1 MVQPRPEPGDPVV
14 TAPIPVAERI
24 RLIRDGLINY
34 SGVLVA
40 GIIGIAVVP
49 TMLDRLGAQ
58 SYGLW
63 VAVLASVAV
72 IAEVDFGLST
82 IVTREVAAAPRSEH
96 AGTGRLLATVA
107 VSYLVLAVVGGV
119 LVGSIG
125 TAVDGELKL
134 SSHLEGS
141 VTFVFAM
148 GGVLSFT
155 GRVMAYCIALLYGLR
170 RFGRANAII
179 AAAAVLTGA
188 GTIAILVG
196 GGGLEA
202 VAAWQAVAASMAA
215 IAALSIAVSDWRTAA
230 FGFPRPSWRAL
241 RNHLGFGFASQLVTV
256 GVNLLWVAPPLLI
269 GSISG
274 SRAIASYDVARRFPL
289 ALSAIGWRSSEAFF
303 PTASREGR
311 AGSIQRRRDV
321 LDAVTRWNLVLA
333 LPLSVVLGLLA
344 PNLLAAWLETPPTHA
359 AVILQLLA
367 LAVFVDAFGVGA
379 LHVLWAEGRTR
390 ALLVILG
397 ATTIAGLGLMAAL
410 LWEIGVVGA
419 AMAVASAIAARS
431 LFLLVAVTRAQR
443 VPLRSLLKR
452 ALLGLVVPLIVCSCA
467 TLALRELIDPR
478 GWVGV
483 VGVGI
488 AAIVAYLFALS
499 FWGPRAE
506 ERAILDAAT
515 RIPRLA
521 TSGLYRRSRRALR
534 RVAHVRSAWYLA
546 HELAGMVGPEAR
558 PTASKLDR
566 QFAAKV
572 DPWAYDSEPEQERY
586 RAALAM
592 LGGARAGGQFPDA
605 LEIGCAEGAFT
616 ELLVIR
622 CHRLKAVDI
631 SQVALARAR
640 ERLGHCEAIT
650 FAQSDVLHDPELGTF
665 DLVVAMDVLD
675 YFKRPGDLRRVQG
688 RIHRMLRP
696 GGHLLVTTTRQS
708 DVYEKARWRHWIRR
722 GRMINESFGLLPGI
736 CALESRL
743 TALHLVTLYV
753 RTDG

>member
-1 MVQPRPEPGDPVV
+1 MVQPRLEPGDPVV
-14 TAPIPVAERI
+14 TTPIPVAERI

-40 GIIGIAVVP
+40 GIVGIAVVP

-58 SYGLW
+58 SYGVW

-107 VSYLVLAVVGGV
+107 VSYLVLAIVGGV

-125 TAVDGELKL
+125 TAVDGELRL

-141 VTFVFAM
+141 VPFVFAM

-188 GTIAILVG
+188 GTIAILIG

-202 VAAWQAVAASMAA
+202 VAAWQAAAASMVAL
-215 IAALSIAVSDWRTAA
+215 AALSIAGSDWRTAA
-230 FGFPRPSWRAL
+230 LGFPRPSWSAL
-241 RNHLGFGFASQLVTV
+241 RSHLPFGLASQLVTV
-256 GVNLLWVAPPLLI
+256 GVNLLWIAPPLLI

-274 SRAIASYDVARRFPL
+274 SRAIASYDVGRKFPV

-344 PNLLAAWLETPPTHA
+344 PNLLAAWLETPPAHA

-379 LHVLWAEGRTR
+379 LHVLWAEGRTGT
-390 ALLVILG
+390 LLVILG

-410 LWEIGVVGA
+410 LWQIGVVGA

-443 VPLRSLLKR
+443 VPLPSLLKG
-452 ALLGLVVPLIVCSCA
+452 ALLGLVVPVIVCSCA

-488 AAIVAYLFALS
+488 AAIVAYLVALS
-499 FWGPRAE
+499 FWGARAE

-534 RVAHVRSAWYLA
+534 RVAPVRSAWYLA
-546 HELAGMVGPEAR
+546 RELAGMVGPKAR

-592 LGGARAGGQFPDA
+592 LGDVRAGQFPDA

-616 ELLVIR
+616 ELLVKR

-640 ERLGHCEAIT
+640 ARLGHCEAIT
-650 FAQSDVLHDPELGTF
+650 FAQSDVLHDPELETF
-665 DLVVAMDVLD
+665 DLVVAMDVLE
-675 YFKRPGDLRRVQG
+675 YFRRPGDLRRVQG

-696 GGHLLVTTTRQS
+696 AGHLLVTTTRQS
-708 DVYEKARWRHWIRR
+708 DVYDKARWRHWIRR
-722 GRMINESFGLLPGI
+722 GRMINESFGLLPGM

>member
-1 MVQPRPEPGDPVV
+1 MVQPRPEPGDPV

-24 RLIRDGLINY
+24 RLIRDSLINY

-40 GIIGIAVVP
+40 GVVGIAVVP
-49 TMLDRLGAQ
+49 TMLDRLGAE

-72 IAEVDFGLST
+72 IGEVDFGLST
-82 IVTREVAAAPRSEH
+82 IVTREVAAAPRTDH
-96 AGTGRLLATVA
+96 AGTGRLLAA
-107 VSYLVLAVVGGV
+107 VGVWYLALAIVGAV
-119 LVGSIG
+119 LVGSLG
-125 TAVDGELKL
+125 NVVEGELKL
-134 SSHLEGS
+134 SSQVRNS
-141 VTFVFAM
+141 VPFVFAM
-148 GGVLSFT
+148 GGVLSFA
-155 GRVMAYCIALLYGLR
+155 GRVMAYCIAFLYGVR
-170 RFGRANAII
+170 RFGRVNVII
-179 AAAAVLTGA
+179 SSVAVLSGG
-188 GTIAILVG
+188 GTIALLVG

-202 VAAWQAVAASMAA
+202 VAAWQAVAGSMAA
-215 IAALSIAVSDWRTAA
+215 VVALSIAGSDWRAA
-230 FGFPRPSWRAL
+230 ALGFPRPSWNAL
-241 RNHLGFGFASQLVTV
+241 RSHLPFGLASQLVTV

-274 SRAIASYDVARRFPL
+274 SRAIASYDVGRKFPL

-344 PNLLAAWLETPPTHA
+344 PNLLAAWLETPPAHA
-359 AVILQLLA
+359 TVILQLLA
-367 LAVFVDAFGVGA
+367 LAVFVDAFGAGA

-397 ATTIAGLGLMAAL
+397 ITTVAGLGLMAAL
-410 LWEIGVVGA
+410 LWQIGVVGA

-443 VPLRSLLKR
+443 VPLPSLLKGS
-452 ALLGLVVPLIVCSCA
+452 LLGLVVPLIVCSSA
-467 TLALRELIDPR
+467 TLALRELIDPG

-488 AAIVAYLFALS
+488 AAIVAYLVALS
-499 FWGPRAE
+499 FGGARAE

-515 RIPRLA
+515 RLPRFA
-521 TSGLYRRSRRALR
+521 ISGLYRRSRRALR
-534 RVAHVRSAWYLA
+534 QVAPLRSAWYLA
-546 HELAGMVGPEAR
+546 HELAGMVGPGAK
-558 PTASKLDR
+558 PTASKFDR

-572 DPWAYDSEPEQERY
+572 DPWDYESEPEQERY

-592 LGGARAGGQFPDA
+592 LDGGRAGSHFLDA

-616 ELLVIR
+616 ELLVKR
-622 CHRLKAVDI
+622 CNRLTAIDI
-631 SQVALARAR
+631 SPVALARAR
-640 ERLGHCEAIT
+640 TRLRHCQTIT
-650 FAQSDVLHDPELGTF
+650 FAQSDVLRDPELGTF
-665 DLVVAMDVLD
+665 DLVVVMDVLH
-675 YFKRPGDLRRVQG
+675 YFKRPGDLRRVQA
-688 RIHRMLRP
+688 RIHRMLLP
-696 GGHLLVTTTRQS
+696 GSHLLVTTERQS
-708 DVYEKARWRHWIRR
+708 DVFEKARWRHWIPR
-722 GRMINESFGLLPGI
+722 GRMINESFSLLPGI

-743 TALHLVTLYV
+743 TAMHLVTLYV